1 MENVFIQ
8 TAEDFDANKSSFD
21 VKEEP
26 EEEFYA
32 NESNFTIKME
42 EEDPLAGIF

>member
-8 TAEDFDANKSSFD
+8 TAEDIDANKSFE
-21 VKEEP
+21 VEEEP

-32 NESNFTIKME
+32 NESNFTVKME
-42 EEDPLAGIF
+42 VEEDPLAGIL